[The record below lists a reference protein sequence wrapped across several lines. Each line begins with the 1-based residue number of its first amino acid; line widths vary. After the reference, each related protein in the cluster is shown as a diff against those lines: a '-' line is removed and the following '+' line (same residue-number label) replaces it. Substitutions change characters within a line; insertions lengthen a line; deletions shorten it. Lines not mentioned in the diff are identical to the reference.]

1 MISAKCSHAQR
12 MVRSVSSRELLDKD
26 VLYALIWLDTRDM
39 TSDGFIQ
46 GAVDRKALHD
56 LMDGQIN
63 FEHACKAFRA
73 KHLIKQSP
81 GK

>member
-1 MISAKCSHAQR
+1 
-12 MVRSVSSRELLDKD
+12 LDND
-26 VLYALIWLDTRDM
+26 VLFALIWLDTRDM
-39 TSDGFIQ
+39 TSDGFTK

-63 FEHACKAFRA
+63 FQHACKAFRA
-73 KHLIKQSP
+73 KHLIKQTP